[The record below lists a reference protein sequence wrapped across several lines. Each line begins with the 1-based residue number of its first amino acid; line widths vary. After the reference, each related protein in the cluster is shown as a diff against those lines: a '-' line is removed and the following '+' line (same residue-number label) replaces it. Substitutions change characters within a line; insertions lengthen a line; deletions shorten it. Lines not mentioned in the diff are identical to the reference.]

1 MSLSWDWETRSRINL
16 RTQGAYIY
24 AKHPSTD
31 ALLASYRL
39 KAPNYMA
46 LSKVPA
52 PIEAWL
58 RAGGFLNEMYRWFRG
73 QPCPRWV
80 RAYVE
85 AGGDVTAFNASFERV
100 IWQGI
105 MTPRHDWPTIDI
117 TQFRCTMAQASAL
130 GLPRGLDKLSEALD
144 LPVKKDKIGKSLIR
158 FFSVPRADGLFNEPE
173 DHSEKFQQFSDY
185 CCDDVE
191 AECGA
196 AERMIPLSD
205 AEQEIYVLSERIN
218 SRGVRIDRRSAL
230 AAIAL
235 VEKAKLQLDEEMT
248 EVTGRAVT
256 TCSQVAKLTAWAATQ
271 GVPLDGVAKN
281 DIVDA
286 LDLHDLPD
294 KVRSAL
300 LLRQEAAKSSTAKL
314 KSFIAH
320 ADPADDIVRGVFVY
334 HATGPGRWS
343 SAGGVNLGN
352 MPRPRAIY
360 DGAELDM
367 AALFSAFRTEDPNFV
382 RALYGEK
389 LGRPLDLVSD
399 AIRGFLWAAP
409 GSEFLAVDYS
419 GIQGAIGAWLS
430 GEEWKLAAMR
440 EITANPLLPDMYRRA
455 AAGILNTTTE
465 IITKKHPMRQAVGKT
480 SELSMLFSGGVVAL
494 AKMAKNYGMRL
505 RDFHDLYPAIAAAA
519 SEEIREKVAK
529 RYERTL
535 KSRDKVMSNIMSREA
550 WMACDMIKF
559 GWRATN
565 PAAARG
571 WDILEDATIEAVR
584 NPGKK
589 IDALKVSYL
598 FARGAL
604 WCRLM
609 SGRCICY
616 NAPRL
621 RDQVWAK
628 LKLEDGSWTE
638 ESEVC
643 DREEAQKLEMRGLA
657 KIEGNTRQKLTA
669 IGVDPQTQKMVRY
682 GLYGGLYMQNLCLGI
697 ESDILRIGMRKLEA
711 AGYEIRTHNYDEIV
725 AELPRGV
732 GSVDVMTKMMLNLP
746 PEYATL
752 PLGAHGWAGK
762 RYRHA

>member
-1 MSLSWDWETRSRINL
+1 MSLSWDFESRSQINL

-24 AKHPSTD
+24 ARHPSTD

-39 KAPNYMA
+39 KAPNYTV

-58 RAGGFLNEMYRWFRG
+58 RAGGFLNEMYRWKRG
-73 QPCPRWV
+73 ELCPRWV

-100 IWQGI
+100 IWRDV
-105 MTPRHDWPTIDI
+105 MTARHGWPVADI
-117 TQFRCTMAQASAL
+117 SQFRCTMAQASAL
-130 GLPRGLDKLSEALD
+130 GLPRSLDKLSEALD
-144 LPVKKDKIGKSLIR
+144 LPIKKDKIGKSLIN
-158 FFSVPRADGLFNEPE
+158 FFSKPRPDGLFNEPE
-173 DHSEKFQQFSDY
+173 DHPEKFQQFSDY
-185 CCDDVE
+185 CCSDVE
-191 AECGA
+191 AEDGA

-205 AEQEIYVLSERIN
+205 AEQEIYTISERIN

-235 VEKAKLQLDEEMT
+235 VEKAKLQLDEEMA

-256 TCSQVAKLTAWAATQ
+256 ACSQVAKLTAWCEAQ
-271 GVPLDGVAKN
+271 GVKMDGVGKN

-300 LLRQEAAKSSTAKL
+300 LLRQEAAKSSTSKL
-314 KSFIAH
+314 KAFIAH
-320 ADPADDIVRGVFVY
+320 ADADDIVRGVFVY

-360 DGAELDM
+360 EDAELDT

-382 RALYGEK
+382 RTLYGDR

-440 EITANPLLPDMYRRA
+440 EIIANPLLPDMYRRA
-455 AAGILNTTTE
+455 AAGILNTTTDA
-465 IITKKHPMRQAVGKT
+465 ITKKHFMRQAVGKT
-480 SELSMLFSGGVVAL
+480 SELSLLFSGGVVAL

-535 KSRDKVMSNIMSREA
+535 KSRDKVMSNVMSREA

-565 PAAARG
+565 PAAAKG
-571 WDILEDATIEAVR
+571 WDVLEDATIEAVR
-584 NPGKK
+584 NPGRKV
-589 IDALKVSYL
+589 DALKVSYIM
-598 FARGAL
+598 ARGAL

-628 LKLEDGSWTE
+628 LRLEDGSWTE

-657 KIEGNTRQKLTA
+657 KIEGATRQRLTA
-669 IGVDPQTQKMVRY
+669 IGVDAQTQKMTRY
-682 GLYGGLYMQNLCLGI
+682 GLYGGLHMQNLCLGI
-697 ESDILRIGMRKLEA
+697 ESDILRGAMRRVEA
-711 AGYEIRTHNYDEIV
+711 AGYEIRTHNYDELV
-725 AELPRGV
+725 AEAPRGAK
-732 GSVDVMTKMMLNLP
+732 SLDEMTAIMLDLP
-746 PEYATL
+746 GCYAGL
-752 PLGAHGWAGK
+752 PLNAHGWAGK
-762 RYRHA
+762 RYRKA